1 MVVKKVMSFSP
12 WAPTA
17 PTKAKRR
24 RKCKVT
30 VKVVGLEGLLPL
42 PGVAAV
48 EVGWR
53 RPPKVGA
60 LSYLVG
66 RKRPARSVSSRRP
79 VEDGWAV
86 RWDDDDE
93 SSRFENVCRL
103 CDPNSV
109 SGPAHDVSFSVLY
122 GSGEEEGSKTN
133 KLERIG
139 TTNASLAEWFKESQS
154 HKESGGA
161 EKGFNQQLPITLRKE
176 GSTSYGVLQ
185 VTVSFTEVRTSGV
198 TKGASLSE
206 DRIMLEQ
213 KGSQQVKSD
222 DPGSFD
228 KENMVLDHLFRLQD
242 EEDILEDNSVQNH
255 NASSSISS
263 NSCQS
268 SPDSESTSKGW
279 FCWSKR
285 SCKTPD
291 LKEGER
297 RKMSSCEDIS
307 SEHKKKESL
316 DSDEDDDPKGSWRS
330 KEFISRDKQTKIKI
344 HTFFASIDQRDPSAG
359 GESACTAIVAVLANA
374 LHNNELN
381 TPTRSEFDT
390 LIREGSSEW
399 QKLCNNT
406 SYIDRFPDKHFDLD
420 TILEAKLRPVSVL
433 PDKSFIGFFQ
443 PECFKSLHG
452 AMSFDDIWHEIT
464 SDIVGDSKVFVVSW
478 NDHFFMLKMEANAY
492 YVMDTLGERLYEG
505 CKKAYIL
512 RFDDSTEMFRH
523 QENKGI
529 DDCDELICRG
539 KECCREFINR
549 FLAAIPLQEELML
562 EKKGIETNTALH
574 QRLQIEFH
582 LTQASADTSNDD
594 SQDNTWKN
602 NSDLNS

>member
-198 TKGASLSE
+198 TKGASLGE

-344 HTFFASIDQRDPSAG
+344 QTFFASIDQRDPSAG

-492 YVMDTLGERLYEG
+492 YVMDTLGERLFEG

>member
-12 WAPTA
+12 WAPPA
-17 PTKAKRR
+17 PTKARRRR

-30 VKVVGLEGLLPL
+30 VKVVGLEGLPPL

-60 LSYLVG
+60 LSYLMG

-139 TTNASLAEWFKESQS
+139 TTNVRLAEWAKESQS
-154 HKESGGA
+154 HKVGGGTD
-161 EKGFNQQLPITLRKE
+161 KGFNQQLPITLRKE
-176 GSTSYGVLQ
+176 GSTSNGVLH
-185 VTVSFTEVRTSGV
+185 VTLSFTEVRTSGR
-198 TKGASLSE
+198 TEGASLSE

-242 EEDILEDNSVQNH
+242 EEEILEDNSVQNH
-255 NASSSISS
+255 NASSSS

-307 SEHKKKESL
+307 SEHNKKESL

-344 HTFFASIDQRDPSAG
+344 QTFFASIDQRDPSAG

-433 PDKSFIGFFQ
+433 PNKSFIGFFQ

-464 SDIVGDSKVFVVSW
+464 SDIAGESKVFVVSW

-512 RFDDSTEMFRH
+512 RFDDSTEMFRR

-582 LTQASADTSNDD
+582 LTQASADTSNDY
-594 SQDNTWKN
+594 SEDNTWKD

>member
-176 GSTSYGVLQ
+176 GLTSYGVLH

-198 TKGASLSE
+198 TKGASLGE

-344 HTFFASIDQRDPSAG
+344 QTFFASIDQRDPSAG

-582 LTQASADTSNDD
+582 LTRASADISNDD
-594 SQDNTWKN
+594 SEDNTRKN

>member
-1 MVVKKVMSFSP
+1 MV
-12 WAPTA
+12 
-17 PTKAKRR
+17 
-24 RKCKVT
+24 
-30 VKVVGLEGLLPL
+30 
-42 PGVAAV
+42 
-48 EVGWR
+48 
-53 RPPKVGA
+53 
-60 LSYLVG
+60 
-66 RKRPARSVSSRRP
+66 
-79 VEDGWAV
+79 
-86 RWDDDDE
+86 
-93 SSRFENVCRL
+93 
-103 CDPNSV
+103 
-109 SGPAHDVSFSVLY
+109 
-122 GSGEEEGSKTN
+122 
-133 KLERIG
+133 
-139 TTNASLAEWFKESQS
+139 
-154 HKESGGA
+154 
-161 EKGFNQQLPITLRKE
+161 
-176 GSTSYGVLQ
+176 Q
-185 VTVSFTEVRTSGV
+185 VTVSFTEVRTSGG
-198 TKGASLSE
+198 TKGASFSE
-206 DRIMLEQ
+206 DKITIEQ

-222 DPGSFD
+222 DLGSFD
-228 KENMVLDHLFRLQD
+228 KENIVLDHLFRLED

-255 NASSSISS
+255 NASSSSS
-263 NSCQS
+263 SSSSKSCQS

-285 SCKTPD
+285 SCKIPD

-307 SEHKKKESL
+307 SEHSKQKESL

-330 KEFISRDKQTKIKI
+330 KEFTSRDKQTKIKI
-344 HTFFASIDQRDPSAG
+344 QTFFASIDQRDPSAG

-374 LHNNELN
+374 LHNNELH

-420 TILEAKLRPVSVL
+420 TILEAKLRPISVL
-433 PDKSFIGFFQ
+433 PDKSFVGFFQ

-512 RFDDSTEMFRH
+512 RFDDSTEMFRR

-549 FLAAIPLQEELML
+549 FLAAIPLQEELTL
-562 EKKGIETNTALH
+562 EKKGIGTNTALH

-582 LTQASADTSNDD
+582 LTQASADTSNDYSED
-594 SQDNTWKN
+594 KTWEK
-602 NSDLNS
+602 